1 MDTVN
6 KYFAYYFETRARID
20 ERQDEIRMAALLD
33 QHNRIALAIIRDG
46 DRFGLDHLSRVNRR
60 RRLELREEVSK

>member
-1 MDTVN
+1 MNTVY
-6 KYFAYYFETRARID
+6 KHFANYFETRAYLD

-46 DRFGLDHLSRVNRR
+46 KRFGLDHLSRVNRR
-60 RRLELREEVSK
+60 RRLELREEVK

>member
-1 MDTVN
+1 MDTV
-6 KYFAYYFETRARID
+6 YEHFANYLETRACLD

-33 QHNRIALAIIRDG
+33 KHNRIALAIIRDG

-60 RRLELREEVSK
+60 RRLELRVEVN

>member
-1 MDTVN
+1 METV
-6 KYFAYYFETRARID
+6 YEHFANYLETRARLD

-46 DRFGLDHLSRVNRR
+46 KRFGLDRLSRVNRR
-60 RRLELREEVSK
+60 RRLELREEVK

>member
-1 MDTVN
+1 MNTVN
-6 KYFAYYFETRARID
+6 RHLANYFETRARLN
-20 ERQDEIRMAALLD
+20 ECQDEIRMAALLD

-60 RRLELREEVSK
+60 RRLELREEVK